1 MHEHGLPGI
10 PEWGRC
16 GVMGVVNVTPD
27 SFSDGGRFFDASAAI
42 AHGRELLAQGADLID
57 IGGESTRPGA
67 HRPTVEEEL
76 RRVIPVIEGLA
87 DNGAWLSIDTM
98 RSEVAAAAVAA
109 GARIINDVSGGLA
122 DPHMAAVAAET
133 GAGFVVMHWRGHSH
147 DMQTRAIYDD
157 VTADVC
163 RELADQV
170 GAALDAGVAREQLV
184 IDPGLGFAK
193 TPEQNWVLLQHLS
206 AFQEMQLPVL
216 VGASRKSFLS
226 RVGSRDGEPV
236 AAEQR
241 DFATAAVSVVLAQ
254 AQVWAIRV
262 HEVRSTFA
270 ACDVVAHLSPHE
282 VLPRSVTPP
291 ILRGDPDLRGQAPSS
306 GETS

>member
-1 MHEHGLPGI
+1 MTAAASTVLPHR
-10 PEWGRC
+10 PADRPL
-16 GVMGVVNVTPD
+16 VMGVVNVTPD
-27 SFSDGGRFFDASAAI
+27 SFSDGGLFFDASAAV
-42 AHGRELLAQGADLID
+42 AHGHELLAQGADIID

-67 HRPTVEEEL
+67 QRPSVEEEL
-76 RRVIPVIEGLA
+76 RRVIPVVEGLA
-87 DNGAWLSIDTM
+87 GTGAWISIDTM
-98 RSEVAAAAVAA
+98 RSEVAREAVAA

-122 DPHMAAVAAET
+122 DPRMADTAAQT

-147 DMQTRAIYDD
+147 DMQTRAVYDD
-157 VTADVC
+157 VTAEVC

-170 GAALDAGVAREQLV
+170 GAAMDAGVLREQIV

-193 TPEQNWVLLQHLS
+193 TAEQNWVLLRHLS
-206 AFQEMQLPVL
+206 ALQDMQLPVL

-226 RVGSRDGEPV
+226 RVGSREGQAV

-270 ACDVVAHLSPHE
+270 ACDVVKH
-282 VLPRSVTPP
+282 
-291 ILRGDPDLRGQAPSS
+291 LRGDS
-306 GETS
+306 

>member
-1 MHEHGLPGI
+1 MTAAAPIALPQR
-10 PEWGRC
+10 PADRPL
-16 GVMGVVNVTPD
+16 VMGVVNVTPD
-27 SFSDGGRFFDASAAI
+27 SFSDGGRFFDAAAAV
-42 AHGRELLAQGADLID
+42 AHGLELVEHGADIID

-67 HRPTVEEEL
+67 GRPPVEEEL

-87 DNGAWLSIDTM
+87 ETGVWISIDTM
-98 RSEVAAAAVAA
+98 RAPVAAAAVAA

-122 DPHMAAVAAET
+122 DPEMTSVAART

-147 DMQTRAIYDD
+147 DMQTRAVYDD

-170 GAALDAGVAREQLV
+170 GAALDAGVSREQVV

-193 TPEQNWVLLQHLS
+193 TAEQNWILLQHLS
-206 AFQEMQLPVL
+206 AFQQMQLPVL
-216 VGASRKSFLS
+216 VGASRKSFLA
-226 RVGSRDGEPV
+226 RVGSRGEGPV
-236 AAEQR
+236 PAEQR

-254 AQVWAIRV
+254 ADVWAIRV

-270 ACDVVAHLSPHE
+270 ACDVVSHL
-282 VLPRSVTPP
+282 RAANAGGAT
-291 ILRGDPDLRGQAPSS
+291 A
-306 GETS
+306 

>member
-1 MHEHGLPGI
+1 MTAAASIALPQR
-10 PEWGRC
+10 PEDRPL
-16 GVMGVVNVTPD
+16 VMGVVNVTPD
-27 SFSDGGRFFDASAAI
+27 SFSDGGRFFDAAAAV
-42 AHGRELLAQGADLID
+42 AHGRELVGHGADIID

-67 HRPTVEEEL
+67 QRPSVEEEL

-87 DNGAWLSIDTM
+87 DSGAWISIDTM
-98 RSEVAAAAVAA
+98 RAPVASAAVAA

-122 DPHMAAVAAET
+122 DPEMTSVAAQT

-170 GAALDAGVAREQLV
+170 GAALDAGVSRDQVV

-193 TPEQNWVLLQHLS
+193 TAEQNWILLQHLS
-206 AFQEMQLPVL
+206 AFQQMKLPVL

-226 RVGSRDGEPV
+226 RVGSRGDGPV
-236 AAEQR
+236 PAEQR

-254 AQVWAIRV
+254 AGVWAIRV

-270 ACDVVAHLSPHE
+270 ACDVVRHLREATAGASQGAQE
-282 VLPRSVTPP
+282 
-291 ILRGDPDLRGQAPSS
+291 
-306 GETS
+306 